1 MPSRNCTI
9 MSRSQARADKRAGTD
24 DLKIID
30 YLESGRAALTLERKT
45 VDKDPI
51 NLYT

>member
-1 MPSRNCTI
+1 
-9 MSRSQARADKRAGTD
+9 MSRSRARADKRTGTD
-24 DLKIID
+24 DLKITD
-30 YLESGRAALTLERKT
+30 YLESGRVALTLERKT